1 MQPSP
6 YTPGAIAPEVPGRD
20 HQLAEF
26 DERLSLMADLRRFI
40 GRPRID
46 IAPRGVGK
54 TSMLA
59 QVRRMAEQRG
69 AVTVWV
75 AGGGSSLIADIAA
88 QFETATD
95 GWAPRT
101 RRKLHDLA
109 NRASFKVR
117 VGIPGIAH
125 AEAKV
130 AAPNAPA
137 SDSNA
142 PAGAGELTAFLAEAA
157 AAAQREGRS
166 GLVLLIDEI
175 QDADKVG
182 LSSFAHGWQ
191 NLQHLPGGGAAPAA
205 VFAAGLPNSDTVL
218 RAAASFT
225 ERWDY
230 QPLGLLSTNAAIAA
244 LVRPAQRLGV
254 TWAPDS
260 LQAAVEYAEG
270 FPFTL
275 QLLGD
280 AAWRAA
286 GRPDPGRQITL
297 AHMSAAKETIA
308 TDLETLHRARWNAAT
323 PAEQAFLQAMAEI
336 GGTSV
341 NRTDIA
347 NALHVASRSISEA
360 RERLIA
366 KGIIRVTG
374 HGQLGFTINGFG
386 DYLRA
391 RSGD

>member
-6 YTPGAIAPEVPGRD
+6 YTPGAIASELPGRD

-26 DERLSLMADLRRFI
+26 DERLSLMADLRQFV

-75 AGGGSSLIADIAA
+75 AGGGSGSLIADLVAQLEAA
-88 QFETATD
+88 TES
-95 GWAPRT
+95 WAPTT

-109 NRASFKVR
+109 SRASFKVG
-117 VGIPGIAH
+117 VGVPGVAR
-125 AEAKV
+125 AEAEI
-130 AAPNAPA
+130 AAPHTAET
-137 SDSNA
+137 SV
-142 PAGAGELTAFLAEAA
+142 PAGAGEFTAFLAEAA
-157 AAAQREGRS
+157 AATQREHRS
-166 GLVLLIDEI
+166 GLVLFIDEI
-175 QDADKVG
+175 QDADQSG

-191 NLQHLPGGGAAPAA
+191 NLQHLPGQGPAPAA
-205 VFAAGLPNSDTVL
+205 VFAAGLPNSDSAL

-230 QPLGLLSTNAAIAA
+230 QPLGLLSQYAAIAA

-254 TWAPDS
+254 GWGPDV

-286 GRPDPGRQITL
+286 GRPDPGGQITL
-297 AHMSAAKETIA
+297 ANAMTAQGVIA
-308 TDLETLHRARWNAAT
+308 TDLATLHRARWNAAT
-323 PAEQAFLQAMAEI
+323 PAEQTFLQAMADI
-336 GGTSV
+336 GGSSV
-341 NRTDIA
+341 SRAEIA
-347 NALHVASRSISEA
+347 SRLHVASRSLSEH
-360 RERLIA
+360 RERLIV

-374 HGQLGFTINGFG
+374 HGRLGFTINGFG
-386 DYLRA
+386 DYLRSRA
-391 RSGD
+391 ED

>member
-1 MQPSP
+1 
-6 YTPGAIAPEVPGRD
+6 
-20 HQLAEF
+20 
-26 DERLSLMADLRRFI
+26 
-40 GRPRID
+40 
-46 IAPRGVGK
+46 
-54 TSMLA
+54 MLA
-59 QVRRMAEQRG
+59 QVRRMAEHRG
-69 AVTVWV
+69 AVTIWV
-75 AGGGSSLIADIAA
+75 AGGGGSLIADIAA
-88 QFETATD
+88 QVETVTD
-95 GWAPRT
+95 DWAPRT

-109 NRASFKVR
+109 NRASFKVG
-117 VGIPGIAH
+117 VGVPGIVR
-125 AEAKV
+125 AEANL
-130 AAPNAPA
+130 AA
-137 SDSNA
+137 SNTPSHDPSA

-157 AAAQREGRS
+157 AAAHRERRS

-175 QDADKVG
+175 QDADKAG

-191 NLQHLPGGGAAPAA
+191 NLQHLPGDGAAPAA
-205 VFAAGLPNSDTVL
+205 VFAAGLPNADTVL

-230 QPLGLLSTNAAIAA
+230 QPLGLLSPNAAIAA

-260 LQAAVEYAEG
+260 LQVAVEYAEG

-286 GRPDPGRQITL
+286 GRPDAGHQITL
-297 AHMSAAKETIA
+297 AHVGAAQEAIA

-323 PAEQAFLQAMAEI
+323 PAEQKFLQAMADI
-336 GGTSV
+336 GGISV
-341 NRTDIA
+341 NRTEIA
-347 NALHVASRSISEA
+347 TVLRVASRSLSEA
-360 RERLIA
+360 RERLIS

-386 DYLRA
+386 DYLRDSA
-391 RSGD
+391 ND